1 MTLKLAS
8 ANILKDYRQARKR
21 KEENLKRRKHSR
33 SVPECPESMDKKE
46 ETLKKCTRMSGK
58 HGQKRGNTQEV
69 YQDVRKAWTKKRK
82 KAAAWN
88 QKQGE

>member
-21 KEENLKRRKHSR
+21 KEEKL
-33 SVPECPESMDKKE
+33 KKE

-58 HGQKRGNTQEV
+58 HGQKEEKSGCMES
-69 YQDVRKAWTKKRK
+69 KAGGIV
-82 KAAAWN
+82 KAENEKGA
-88 QKQGE
+88 

>member
-21 KEENLKRRKHSR
+21 KEEKL
-33 SVPECPESMDKKE
+33 KKE

>member
-21 KEENLKRRKHSR
+21 KEEKLKKRKHSG
-33 SVPECPESMDKKE
+33 SVPGCPESMDKKE

-58 HGQKRGNTQEV
+58 HGQKEEKSGCMESIAGGIV
-69 YQDVRKAWTKKRK
+69 KAENEMG
-82 KAAAWN
+82 A
-88 QKQGE
+88 